1 MGKITFLGKRYK
13 NTFNGDG
20 FGIMFEELISQF
32 QSFEIGG
39 FSLFG
44 LILGATIMLV
54 GFIIARITR
63 SVFTKYYAPALP
75 EHTAKN
81 FGKMIY
87 FGIIII
93 SFFVFTSTT
102 GIDFSGLIV
111 AGGILGIVI
120 GFATQSVVSNL
131 ISGIFLLIEKPAK
144 QGDSIELPDSN
155 ISGSFVDVGT
165 FSTRVRK
172 FDGTIMRIPNEKF
185 FTSNI
190 RVLTDSPV
198 RRHEVTIGIA
208 YKEDIDAA
216 VEVLKKAISSRMP
229 QVLHEPAPEFRV
241 EELGDSSINIL
252 VLVWYPKEDWGKVV
266 PILLKIAKNALDDA
280 GIEIPFPQRV
290 IWKGDKSS

>member
-1 MGKITFLGKRYK
+1 
-13 NTFNGDG
+13 
-20 FGIMFEELISQF
+20 MFHEIFESLD
-32 QSFEIGG
+32 SFEIAGTE
-39 FSLFG
+39 FSLLNLVFG
-44 LILGATIMLV
+44 AIIMLI
-54 GFIIARITR
+54 GFTVARI
-63 SVFTKYYAPALP
+63 SKSLFNKYYAPVLP

-81 FGKMIY
+81 FSKMIY

-93 SFFVFTSTT
+93 SFLVFTTST
-102 GIDFSGLIV
+102 GIDFSGLLV

-155 ISGSFVDVGT
+155 IAGSFVDVSA
-165 FSTRVRK
+165 FSTRVSK

-190 RVLTDSPV
+190 RVLSDSPV

-216 VEVLKKAISSRMP
+216 IEILKKTIHSRMP
-229 QVLHEPAPEFRV
+229 FVLHEPEPSFRV
-241 EELGDSSINIL
+241 DELGDSSINISIF
-252 VLVWYPKEDWGKVV
+252 VWHPKEDWGQVA
-266 PILLKIAKNALDDA
+266 PTLLKFAKNALDDA

-290 IWKGDKSS
+290 VWKGE

>member
-1 MGKITFLGKRYK
+1 ML
-13 NTFNGDG
+13 
-20 FGIMFEELISQF
+20 EEIFSQLE
-32 QSFEIGG
+32 SFEIAGTEL
-39 FSLFG
+39 SLFN
-44 LILGATIMLV
+44 LFLGAVIMLV
-54 GFIIARITR
+54 GFTIAKIVR
-63 SVFTKYYAPALP
+63 SLFNKYYAPVLP

-93 SFFVFTSTT
+93 SFLVFTSTT
-102 GIDFSGLIV
+102 GIDFSGLLV

-144 QGDSIELPDSN
+144 QGDSIELPDSG

-165 FSTRVRK
+165 FSSRIRK
-172 FDGTIMRIPNEKF
+172 FDGTIMRVPNEKF

-198 RRHEVTIGIA
+198 RRHEAVVGIA
-208 YKEDIDAA
+208 YKEDIEAA
-216 VEVLKKAISSRMP
+216 TEVLKKTIMSRMP
-229 QVLHEPAPEFRV
+229 YVLHEPAPEFRI
-241 EELGDSSINIL
+241 EQLADSSINIMI
-252 VLVWYPKEDWGKVV
+252 LVWHPKQDWGKVA

-290 IWKGDKSS
+290 IWKGDKE